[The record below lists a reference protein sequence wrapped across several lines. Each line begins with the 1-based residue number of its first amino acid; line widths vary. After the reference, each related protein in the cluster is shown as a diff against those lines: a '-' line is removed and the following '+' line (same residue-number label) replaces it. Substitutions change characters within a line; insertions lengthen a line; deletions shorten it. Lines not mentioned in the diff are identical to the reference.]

1 MSVSNLVSVKEAD
14 FLDEDPPLRA
24 QNYVCL
30 SFISPEDVIKEKS
43 HYQFEKF
50 IQNLSNDMNLFFKQL
65 SDKYPD
71 DIDGLKMIK
80 ERYNGVFNPE
90 SIKDEFDFFIVNN
103 PQIDKEYYEKNN
115 YQTNIRGIKVR
126 GVFDTLR
133 EAEIRSQVLKKIDG
147 KFNVYVAQVGV
158 WCPWSPN
165 PDDIQNQE
173 YAESH
178 LNTLMKNYK
187 ENLDKKDE
195 FYEER
200 KQELQTLKVKEKIEE
215 KIEEK
220 IAETDPWLA
229 NKEAEAVPDLPPVP
243 EAEVAV
249 VAEPEAAVAEP
260 EAAVVAEPEAAE
272 ATLVAEPEAVVVA
285 EPV

>member
-1 MSVSNLVSVKEAD
+1 MSNIVSVKEAD

-50 IQNLSNDMNLFFKQL
+50 IQNLSNDMNGFFKQL
-65 SDKYPD
+65 SEKYPD

-80 ERYNGVFNPE
+80 ERYNYVFNPE

-215 KIEEK
+215 I
-220 IAETDPWLA
+220 DPWLA
-229 NKEAEAVPDLPPVP
+229 NKEAPAVPAPEDLPAPEDMLAPEDMPAVP
-243 EAEVAV
+243 APEDVPAPAP
-249 VAEPEAAVAEP
+249 EPEPAPEP
-260 EAAVVAEPEAAE
+260 APETEPSP
-272 ATLVAEPEAVVVA
+272 TDV
-285 EPV
+285 PV

>member
-1 MSVSNLVSVKEAD
+1 MSNLVSVKEAD

-50 IQNLSNDMNLFFKQL
+50 IQNLSNDMNGFFKQL
-65 SDKYPD
+65 SEKYQD
-71 DIDGLKMIK
+71 DVDGLKMIK
-80 ERYNGVFNPE
+80 ERYNCVFNPE

-200 KQELQTLKVKEKIEE
+200 KHELQTLKVKEKIEE
-215 KIEEK
+215 
-220 IAETDPWLA
+220 TDPWLA
-229 NKEAEAVPDLPPVP
+229 NKEAEAEGEPVPDLPAVPEPVAEAEPVP
-243 EAEVAV
+243 DL
-249 VAEPEAAVAEP
+249 PAVAE
-260 EAAVVAEPEAAE
+260 AVPEPEPAA
-272 ATLVAEPEAVVVA
+272 PETV
-285 EPV
+285 

>member
-1 MSVSNLVSVKEAD
+1 MSNLVSVKEAD

-50 IQNLSNDMNLFFKQL
+50 IQNLSNDMNGFFKQL
-65 SDKYPD
+65 SEKYPD
-71 DIDGLKMIK
+71 DVDGLKMIK
-80 ERYNGVFNPE
+80 ERYNCVFNPE

-215 KIEEK
+215 
-220 IAETDPWLA
+220 TDPWLA
-229 NKEAEAVPDLPPVP
+229 NKEAVAEAEAEPVPDLP
-243 EAEVAV
+243 
-249 VAEPEAAVAEP
+249 AVAEP
-260 EAAVVAEPEAAE
+260 EPVPDLPAVAVAD
-272 ATLVAEPEAVVVA
+272 TVPEAVTETV
-285 EPV
+285 